1 MKHLRGL
8 LAAVLLLCLSGCSL
22 SQGTMQTQKPY
33 VAVIAKSTN
42 SSFWKSVQAGANAAA
57 SEYNLEFTF
66 DGPFSEEDYNAQNS
80 MIADAVAQ
88 GARAIVLSAIDYAG
102 SAEAVD
108 AAAAAGVSVVV
119 IDSDVDSD
127 RVAARIGTDNYAA
140 GMAAAQALLDTQL
153 ETLTIGVVNFDEHTR
168 NGQER
173 EQGFCDG
180 IAADPRA
187 EIVEILHIDSDSN
200 LAIASTRDLLFRRPE
215 INAIATFNEI
225 TTLGVGHAIE
235 ASGLRDAVYV
245 VGFDSNIVSVGMLE
259 TGEIDAL
266 VVQNPFA
273 MGYLGVET
281 AASLIAGRT
290 PADPQITTEARVID
304 RAAMY
309 TEENQKLLFSFT
321 ENLPG

>member
-1 MKHLRGL
+1 MKHLRCL
-8 LAAVLLLCLSGCSL
+8 IAAALLCLSGCSL
-22 SQGTMQTQKPY
+22 SQDTMQTKKPY

-66 DGPFSEEDYNAQNS
+66 DGPFSEEDYNAQND

-88 GARAIVLSAIDYAG
+88 GARAIVLSAIDYSG
-102 SAEAVD
+102 SAEAVET
-108 AAAAAGVSVVV
+108 AAAAGVSIVV

-127 RVAARIGTDNYAA
+127 RVSARIGTDNYAA
-140 GMAAAQALLDTQL
+140 GMAAAQSLLDTPL

-200 LAIASTRDLLFRRPE
+200 LAIAATRDLLYRRPE

-235 ASGLRDAVYV
+235 ASGMRDAVYV

-281 AASLIAGRT
+281 AASLISGKV
-290 PADPQITTEARVID
+290 PANPQITTEARVID